1 MRRKNSTQIT
11 ILVTKPSHV
20 AVGVA
25 AGTMAAVGIYRGIKG
40 IFNTH
45 KKTLTIK
52 DVEEAEEEL
61 EDDDFEADDDEE

>member
-1 MRRKNSTQIT
+1 MRRKNTTQIT

-52 DVEEAEEEL
+52 DVEEEL
-61 EDDDFEADDDEE
+61 DDEEFEEDDEE